1 MRVEVRITVTRKTP
15 NVAVIQNVLSNERKE
30 NIFLQNVSREHKEY
44 SYVRCVA
51 CNTESSVL

>member
-44 SYVRCVA
+44 SYVRYVA